1 MPSPP
6 QTALEPS
13 SAARVWAYLVHPSD
27 SRNAGAAIRAAANHG
42 LAGLKIVREEPF
54 AHDDLLAFSS
64 GALEYVPVEEHRS
77 LDEALTG
84 VSMILGTSRRERDDL
99 TPRWWPLLELP
110 RRFCA
115 EGDIAILFGNER
127 TGLSRAELDR
137 CQALVS
143 IPSQERFPSLNLS
156 HAVACVA
163 YEIARP
169 LERDARGGAPPEL
182 PPSPLQLSTV
192 ESESFYQ
199 RFTEVSTEI
208 TYPPGRSPEV
218 FVRRLRHLLRR
229 ANPSQ
234 AEFGLIAGIFRELQR
249 LYRINS
255 AAEVDEQS
263 GGGAG
268 EAGAGGSNL

>member
-1 MPSPP
+1 MPAPP
-6 QTALEPS
+6 QTSLEPS

-54 AHDDLLAFSS
+54 APDDLFAFSS
-64 GALEYVPVEEHRS
+64 GAIEHVPVEEHRS

-84 VSMILGTSRRERDDL
+84 ASMILGTSRRERDDL

-127 TGLSRAELDR
+127 AGLSRDELDR
-137 CQALVS
+137 CQALIS

-169 LERDARGGAPPEL
+169 LQREGLGEHSLEQSPP
-182 PPSPLQLSTV
+182 PLQLSTV
-192 ESESFYQ
+192 ESEAFYR
-199 RFTEVSTEI
+199 RFTEISTEI
-208 TYPPGRSPEV
+208 TYPPGRSPDV

-234 AEFGLIAGIFRELQR
+234 AELGLVAGIFRELQR
-249 LYRINS
+249 LYRMKSS
-255 AAEVDEQS
+255 AESDEQS
-263 GGGAG
+263 IG
-268 EAGAGGSNL
+268 EAGGTGADGSSS